1 MISRKC
7 IINES
12 NNVNVNNVYNCEDFS
27 LDDSKEMVFERRFFW
42 EIVLCNIILL
52 GDSFIERWIFWEI
65 VLIGDGSI
73 GRYFYWELVLLGD
86 GSIGRF
92 FY

>member
-12 NNVNVNNVYNCEDFS
+12 NNVNNCEDFS

-52 GDSFIERWIFWEI
+52 GDSFIQRWIYWEI

-73 GRYFYWELVLLGD
+73 GRWFFWDLIFCEIVLLED
-86 GSIGRF
+86 GSIVTYF
-92 FY
+92 

>member
-12 NNVNVNNVYNCEDFS
+12 NNVYNCEDFS
-27 LDDSKEMVFERRFFW
+27 LDDSKEMVFERRILW